1 MFHLIAEPTRIG
13 HPILGY
19 IIPAAIFIISFA
31 VAFYLYRKFTRE
43 LENRNNTPTDSRKD

>member
-1 MFHLIAEPTRIG
+1 MFHLVIEPTRIG

-31 VAFYLYRKFTRE
+31 VAFLLYRKFTRE
-43 LENRNNTPTDSRKD
+43 LENRNNDLTDSRNE